1 MPPAENEPMAMS
13 EDREQGERDD
23 PATRVPPAPPGK
35 EPFFEQRRRERGA
48 RKLAKENAKAEE
60 QERAQGPAPDT
71 VTPPAFAPAARAAS
85 PSPAAGQGLEGVSSP
100 APGHDPD
107 HDAIREAAERE
118 ALARLAEAERR
129 SDAEHEPEPDLVSS
143 EVQQHVDRAR
153 LEAEQPPPE
162 PVPEAPSEPV
172 ADSPSPEPEPPVI
185 QSPEPR
191 REALLAELREAESK
205 LTQNRAQEEELARE
219 LALTEERFA
228 ESKRLT
234 DDALERAAA
243 RLNEIEARA
252 VAAERRAEQAEKL
265 AAEKGEEAKRTE
277 RLREML
283 DRIAEAEER
292 ASAAEQRARI
302 AVERVTEPTPELDEA
317 AAVLDRPGEPEPEP
331 FRPESEVAFRAEPE
345 PPSPEPFSA
354 EPLSAEPE
362 TAESEREPPVT
373 GSAPVPDDA
382 VSDPDGTRALSEGA
396 AGPVAINTAS
406 YEELRAL
413 GLSVTQ
419 TGRLLAQRERNGR
432 FESLAEL
439 DGIPGFPQSFLDQLK
454 RKLTL

>member
-1 MPPAENEPMAMS
+1 M
-13 EDREQGERDD
+13 
-23 PATRVPPAPPGK
+23 
-35 EPFFEQRRRERGA
+35 
-48 RKLAKENAKAEE
+48 
-60 QERAQGPAPDT
+60 
-71 VTPPAFAPAARAAS
+71 
-85 PSPAAGQGLEGVSSP
+85 
-100 APGHDPD
+100 
-107 HDAIREAAERE
+107 
-118 ALARLAEAERR
+118 
-129 SDAEHEPEPDLVSS
+129 SS
-143 EVQQHVDRAR
+143 EAQQHVDRAR
-153 LEAEQPPPE
+153 VEAEQAPARDGAGTSFRACRRQPQPRTRALRWSSPPE
-162 PVPEAPSEPV
+162 PK
-172 ADSPSPEPEPPVI
+172 
-185 QSPEPR
+185 
-191 REALLAELREAESK
+191 REALLAELREAESN

-317 AAVLDRPGEPEPEP
+317 AAVLDRPSEPEPEPEP
-331 FRPESEVAFRAEPE
+331 FRVESEMAFRAA
-345 PPSPEPFSA
+345 PEPFSA
-354 EPLSAEPE
+354 EPE
-362 TAESEREPPVT
+362 TAEPLREPRGHRSSGP
-373 GSAPVPDDA
+373 PVPDDA
-382 VSDPDGTRALSEGA
+382 ESDPDGTKALSEGA